1 MSCVLLYSWW
11 FGMVLLCWW
20 RVFLGA
26 DHRTWS
32 SQCWWHST
40 MKPKLPF
47 SARHPA
53 APFWLESPDV
63 TLCAADSTSVS
74 VRECHIFRCLLEMSA
89 WYICVCQLFQCANFS
104 GSFYHSLYQ
113 NSSAFC
119 LVWMLGEPS
128 ERHPGKKVFE
138 LVLLK
143 SSFLRGG
150 CSIISATRGATEV
163 FIASCWI

>member
-1 MSCVLLYSWW
+1 MEPVLPWAVSSCIPGHL
-11 FGMVLLCWW
+11 GCRW

-53 APFWLESPDV
+53 APCWLESPDV
-63 TLCAADSTSVS
+63 TLCAADSTSVL
-74 VRECHIFRCLLEMSA
+74 VRDCHIFRCLLEMSV

-119 LVWMLGEPS
+119 LVWMSWGTIREAAGEKGFWTCVVKILLS
-128 ERHPGKKVFE
+128 ERRVFHY
-138 LVLLK
+138 L
-143 SSFLRGG
+143 
-150 CSIISATRGATEV
+150 CN
-163 FIASCWI
+163 